1 MKEIDFSLTFTEMN
15 ALLKLLHYIKFTCE
29 DEEEEESFF
38 ENVYGNKIGGNPS
51 LLQEEDYY
59 FSNLKTNNF
68 DFIFQFDESS
78 YQKGQVKGNKPFLNG
93 IIYFYGKINNH
104 KISNII
110 VGFWQKG

>member
-1 MKEIDFSLTFTEMN
+1 MGASRGPIWIVTFT
-15 ALLKLLHYIKFTCE
+15 YVF
-29 DEEEEESFF
+29 DYDD

-51 LLQEEDYY
+51 LLQEEDCY

-78 YQKGQVKGNKPFLNG
+78 YQKGQVTGNRPFLNG
-93 IIYFYGKINNH
+93 IIYFYGKIDNNR
-104 KISNII
+104 ISNII

>member
-1 MKEIDFSLTFTEMN
+1 MK
-15 ALLKLLHYIKFTCE
+15 
-29 DEEEEESFF
+29 
-38 ENVYGNKIGGNPS
+38 
-51 LLQEEDYY
+51 
-59 FSNLKTNNF
+59 KTNNF